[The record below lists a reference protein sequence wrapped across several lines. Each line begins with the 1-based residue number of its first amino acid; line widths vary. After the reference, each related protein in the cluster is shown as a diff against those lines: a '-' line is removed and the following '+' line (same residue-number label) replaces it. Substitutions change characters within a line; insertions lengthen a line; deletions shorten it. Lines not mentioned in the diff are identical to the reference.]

1 MQLSSELSSMI
12 QCIQCC
18 CLLRIIIT
26 RKIDRDREIQRER
39 MKAIP
44 PEGFLSFFCSTDHQR
59 SLAPLCL
66 LCCQLVCKN
75 GSTPTLLEPGRAT
88 HNQQALEL
96 ARNTVDVNLSGAV
109 TTHYLIH
116 SSGSFSSPS
125 LQILG
130 GGGACLWGKPS
141 LIFGPPLCSPS
152 IFAGIKTK
160 SMSSR
165 RELIPVALCF
175 VWAPPPLIIQHQS
188 AMGRMKGPQSD

>member
-1 MQLSSELSSMI
+1 MI

-18 CLLRIIIT
+18 CVLRIIIT

-125 LQILG
+125 LQIPG
-130 GGGACLWGKPS
+130 GGVLASEGNPVLYLALHSAVHQYLRALKPNQCLLDGN
-141 LIFGPPLCSPS
+141 
-152 IFAGIKTK
+152 
-160 SMSSR
+160 
-165 RELIPVALCF
+165 
-175 VWAPPPLIIQHQS
+175 
-188 AMGRMKGPQSD
+188 